1 MNLGRIKK
9 LAAMAGLGLVL
20 TGCVTTTYSQADP
33 EGASSLPFAREVFYK
48 VTDAYY
54 TDLPECVT
62 VMPAKGIKNPKI
74 SGMVELAAARHLSQ
88 RLGRVIG
95 PAERRHLVRKLVVD
109 LNSPF
114 DRNHYLAATGCKH
127 FAVPSVKTI
136 DNTFVVFWSQMNVEL
151 QLSIERPADGFR
163 LWYARHKARRGDG
176 GLPLSPLG
184 LGGAAISAGWVQGDG
199 DRLPSMIDDAMR
211 RIARTIP
218 DTRQFSA
225 QPMPRFGADRRLA
238 GVKRKGQP

>member
-1 MNLGRIKK
+1 MKIERIKK
-9 LAAMAGLGLVL
+9 LAVMAGLGLVL
-20 TGCVTTTYSQADP
+20 TGCMTTTYSQADP
-33 EGASSLPFAREVFYK
+33 DSASSLPFAREVFYK

-62 VMPAKGIKNPKI
+62 VMPAKGVKNPKI
-74 SGMVELAAARHLSQ
+74 SAMVELAAARHLSQ

-109 LNSPF
+109 MNSAF

-136 DNTFVVFWSQMNVEL
+136 DNTFVVFWSQMDVEL
-151 QLSIERPADGFR
+151 QLTIERAGDGFQI
-163 LWYARHKARRGDG
+163 WYARHKARRGDG

-199 DRLPSMIDDAMR
+199 
-211 RIARTIP
+211 
-218 DTRQFSA
+218 
-225 QPMPRFGADRRLA
+225 
-238 GVKRKGQP
+238 